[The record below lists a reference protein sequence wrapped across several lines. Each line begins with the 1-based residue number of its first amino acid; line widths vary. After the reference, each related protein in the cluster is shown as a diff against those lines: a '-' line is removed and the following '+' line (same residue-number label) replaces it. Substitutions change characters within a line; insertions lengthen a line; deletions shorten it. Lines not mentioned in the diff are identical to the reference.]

1 MDNGRKNK
9 DYDSEPVKFCS
20 KCYSLKVTYEDALG
34 LECCAD
40 CGSSEIS
47 EASLEEWEKKYVQ
60 RYGHKLVVKN
70 EDPRKTYIF
79 KLSIHDLK
87 TRVYKSQHWRE
98 IIQGLYP
105 HFPGGFGR
113 EDSIILLFDKLY
125 KDDRMDDLRLLLLK
139 KKY

>member
-79 KLSIHDLK
+79 KHC
-87 TRVYKSQHWRE
+87 Q
-98 IIQGLYP
+98 LYYVCA
-105 HFPGGFGR
+105 
-113 EDSIILLFDKLY
+113 LY
-125 KDDRMDDLRLLLLK
+125 ASANISMYL
-139 KKY
+139 YVC